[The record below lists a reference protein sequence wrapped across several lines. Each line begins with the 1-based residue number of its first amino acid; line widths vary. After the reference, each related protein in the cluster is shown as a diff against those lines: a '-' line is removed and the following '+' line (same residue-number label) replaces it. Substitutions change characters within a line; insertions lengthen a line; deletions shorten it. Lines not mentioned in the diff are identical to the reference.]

1 MEGPVM
7 GDRQSRFCVLTAGRA
22 GSTALMDALQC
33 LDDVAVPNKNIAC
46 PDNELVHPSEIRQ
59 YVQEYSRLCNVHI
72 TRANQL
78 IECFFL
84 YNAGFRFAGFKS
96 MPERHRDYMA
106 FINRKD
112 ITFITL
118 ARRDVP
124 STVASFMLAMAK
136 GTWRRSGEVPQARWT
151 FRGEDAKR
159 VLSNL
164 AYVHRSL
171 VQLSMVPDAIRLT
184 YESLCDPGFCCEELD
199 GFFGRPIRI
208 ENPRP
213 PTSGRSY
220 VTNWDEFED
229 FVRKAYRRM
238 REETGRFGPGS

>member
-1 MEGPVM
+1 M
-7 GDRQSRFCVLTAGRA
+7 GDRRSRFCVLTAGRA
-22 GSTALMDALQC
+22 GSTALMDALQS

-46 PDNELVHPSEIRQ
+46 PDNELVHPSKMRR
-59 YVQEYSRLCNVHI
+59 YAQEYSRLCNTQI
-72 TRANQL
+72 TRQSQL

-136 GTWRRSGEVPQARWT
+136 GTWRRSGETPQARWT
-151 FRGEDAKR
+151 FRSEDAKR
-159 VLSNL
+159 VLGNL
-164 AYVHRSL
+164 AYVHNSL
-171 VQLSMVPDAIRLT
+171 ERLGVVPGAIRLT
-184 YESLCDPGFCCEELD
+184 YESLCDPGFRCAALD
-199 GFFGRPIRI
+199 GYFERPIRI
-208 ENPRP
+208 EDPKP
-213 PTSGRSY
+213 PTSGSGY

-229 FVRKAYRRM
+229 FVRKAYRRL
-238 REETGRFGPGS
+238 REETGRRGPGS